1 MDIDQTF
8 GPEIVTKLK
17 TTIRQRLSARHVPSL
32 ILPIQEIPYTVNGK
46 KVLSFRFNIF
56 SPWYNIVCSIK
67 VATLCNKPT
76 IFLIG

>member
-1 MDIDQTF
+1 MIISNLQMDTDQTF

-46 KVLSFRFNIF
+46 KVLSFRFKIF
-56 SPWYNIVCSIK
+56 YP
-67 VATLCNKPT
+67 
-76 IFLIG
+76 

>member
-1 MDIDQTF
+1 MKVKEFILFDHELPNFKIIISHLQMDTDQTF

-46 KVLSFRFNIF
+46 KVLS
-56 SPWYNIVCSIK
+56 
-67 VATLCNKPT
+67 
-76 IFLIG
+76 